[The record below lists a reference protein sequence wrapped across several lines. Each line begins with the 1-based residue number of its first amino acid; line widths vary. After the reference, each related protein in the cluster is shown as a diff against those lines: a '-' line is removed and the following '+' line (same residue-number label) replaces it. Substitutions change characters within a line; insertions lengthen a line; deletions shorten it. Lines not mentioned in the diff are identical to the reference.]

1 MILNLIKRMLTSYVT
16 NNQTKVGITYT
27 TNHKLNGTMKFT
39 HSSGGSIELTAVD
52 GVIDCLIDDQ
62 TLLAIINNQTESNVK
77 FRVV

>member
-1 MILNLIKRMLTSYVT
+1 
-16 NNQTKVGITYT
+16 
-27 TNHKLNGTMKFT
+27 MKFT